1 MLYRFLADSVVVVHM
16 IFVIYA
22 IFGGLLVLRWKYTI
36 CLHVP
41 ALLWGAVVEVKGW
54 ICPLTPL
61 ENRLRSEAGESGY
74 SGGFVENYILPVLY
88 PENLSRPDQVM
99 LALFLVTVNVII
111 YVYVGRTF
119 KKRSSTLR

>member
-16 IFVIYA
+16 VFVIYA

-36 CLHVP
+36 YLHVP
-41 ALLWGAVVEVKGW
+41 ALLWGVVVEAKGW

-61 ENRLRSEAGESGY
+61 ENRLRWQAGESGY

-99 LALFLVTVNVII
+99 LALSLVTVNVII
-111 YVYVGRTF
+111 YAYVGRAF
-119 KKRSSTLR
+119 KKRSEV